1 MFLSLSTLSSS
12 NRTDFKSLYKSAFP
26 LRERIPL
33 FLLARRARQGRI
45 ENLVIE
51 LDGRFSG
58 LIVTVLKDDLALI
71 LFFAVSKDK
80 RGLGFGSRALRAIA
94 ERYKGKRIFLEIEDP
109 EKPAE
114 NRLQRAR
121 RKRFY
126 LRGGLRETGI
136 RLKAY
141 GTDMELLSFSG
152 MPTYEEYDALLRY
165 AYDPLVYRMAN
176 PVRQG

>member
-1 MFLSLSTLSSS
+1 MSLSLSTLSRN
-12 NRTDFKSLYKSAFP
+12 NRTAFKALYKSAFP

-33 FLLARRARQGRI
+33 SLLARRARQGRI

-51 LDGRFSG
+51 VDGNFSG
-58 LIVTVLKDDLALI
+58 LMVTALKDDLALI
-71 LFFAVSKDK
+71 LFFAISNNK
-80 RGLGFGSRALRAIA
+80 RGLGLGSRALKAIA

-109 EKPAE
+109 EKPSE
-114 NRLQRAR
+114 NIVQRTR

-126 LRGGLRETGI
+126 LRAGLRETEI

-141 GTDMELLSFSG
+141 GTDMELLAFSG

-176 PVRQG
+176 PVRQ